1 MKTLT
6 PRTPW
11 WADPHKKLPH
21 GEVFKEEDDR
31 AEVCPYCGKP
41 LTKQYQYFS
50 FDLGH
55 NIRVR
60 DCVRCGVTLYQQPR
74 GMAERLGISSVA

>member
-11 WADPHKKLPH
+11 WMQPGCKLPH
-21 GEVFKEEDDR
+21 NEVFKEEDSR
-31 AEVCPYCGKP
+31 AEVCPYCGRP
-41 LTKQYQYFS
+41 MTKQYQYFS
-50 FDLGH
+50 TDLGH

-60 DCVRCGVTLYQQPR
+60 DCLRCGVTLYQQPR
-74 GMAERLGISSVA
+74 GIAAAPPLEY